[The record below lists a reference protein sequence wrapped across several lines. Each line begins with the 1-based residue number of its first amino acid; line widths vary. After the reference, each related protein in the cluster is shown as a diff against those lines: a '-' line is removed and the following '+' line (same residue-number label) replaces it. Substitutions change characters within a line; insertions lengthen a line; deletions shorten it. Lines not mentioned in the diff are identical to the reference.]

1 MESFACFE
9 AKQNHGGARKSFPES
24 KFRQLGDP
32 LADRKL
38 DHEDFEQDL
47 SIGEHPLTIRTSI
60 TTTA

>member
-24 KFRQLGDP
+24 KFRRLGDP

-38 DHEDFEQDL
+38 DHEDFGQDL
-47 SIGEHPLTIRTSI
+47 SENAHYNPDVD
-60 TTTA
+60 